1 MTITVLAIDDDS
13 VDVMALRRAFKKHK
27 SLRYADLQTAKDGRH
42 ALTLLTGQH
51 PIKPSLVLL
60 DLNMPG
66 MNGLQFLD
74 TIRSSPNLQNL
85 RVIVLTTSADSSDV
99 KAANSKCIVGYIT
112 KTKAGNY
119 SELTEMISHYCNL
132 TEI

>member
-1 MTITVLAIDDDS
+1 MITVLAIDDDS
-13 VDVMALRRAFKKHK
+13 VDILALRKAFKKHNT
-27 SLRYADLQTAKDGRH
+27 LRHSDLQTAKDGRH
-42 ALTLLTGQH
+42 ALALLTGQH

-85 RVIVLTTSADSSDV
+85 RVIVLTTSSDSYDI
-99 KAANSKCIVGYIT
+99 KAASSKCIVGYIT
-112 KTKAGNY
+112 KSKAGNY
-119 SELTEMISHYCNL
+119 EELTELINGYCKL